1 MTKKTRPNRT
11 PKTVITINRRKT
23 STTPVLEKELCTSE
37 ERQVQRKG
45 KG

>member
-1 MTKKTRPNRT
+1 MAKKTRPNRT

-23 STTPVLEKELCTSE
+23 SITPVLEKELCRSE
-37 ERQVQRKG
+37 ERQAERRG